1 MTITTRVGNW
11 VTGKNYS
18 LAMNNLNRK
27 INSNKLPI
35 IKLENLSLATFT
47 SSSYLLQDISLTI
60 YPGDFV
66 GVMGASGAGKT
77 SLLRLINRLSEATSG
92 NLFFQGKSAQQIT
105 IQKLRQ
111 QVVLVSQE
119 PKLLGM
125 KVEKAL
131 AYPLVLRKTPPK
143 EIHLRINKWLDKLN
157 IDPDWL
163 DRGEL
168 QLSTGQK
175 QLVTIARA
183 LITEPE
189 VLLLDE
195 PTSALDLEQA
205 EYLLDILREL
215 TLEKKTTVV
224 MVNHQPEL
232 IRKFCQ
238 RVLYLQEGKLH
249 QDSLIE
255 EFNWSQLTMNIQK
268 SCQKSNWQ

>member
-1 MTITTRVGNW
+1 M
-11 VTGKNYS
+11 S
-18 LAMNNLNRK
+18 NLRK
-27 INSNKLPI
+27 KFNSEILPI
-35 IKLENLSLATFT
+35 IKLEDISLAA
-47 SSSYLLQDISLTI
+47 SVGSNYLLQDISLTI
-60 YPGDFV
+60 YPGDFF

-77 SLLRLINRLSEATSG
+77 SLLRLINRLGEAASG
-92 NLFFQGKSAQQIT
+92 NLFFQGKLAQQIP

-125 KVEKAL
+125 KVGKAL
-131 AYPLVLRKTPPK
+131 AYPLILRKTPPK
-143 EIHLRINKWLDKLN
+143 EIRLRINKWLDKLN

-224 MVNHQPEL
+224 MVNHQINL
-232 IRKFCQ
+232 IQTFCQ
-238 RVLYLQEGKLH
+238 RVIYLQQGKLQ

-255 EFNWSQLTMNIQK
+255 KVNWDELKASFQIAALDN
-268 SCQKSNWQ
+268 NWE